1 MTHRVIRLG
10 FEGLWSGDPKV
21 AYHCL
26 CKLCLWTGL
35 PQIHSS
41 RKIFMDVE
49 NKSDAG
55 LSLTESLSLQEN
67 MVFHNIK
74 KYQ

>member
-1 MTHRVIRLG
+1 
-10 FEGLWSGDPKV
+10 
-21 AYHCL
+21 
-26 CKLCLWTGL
+26 
-35 PQIHSS
+35 
-41 RKIFMDVE
+41 MDVE